1 MFVYKG
7 HLDKNNFIQFID
19 SEKYAEDGLKIPENM
34 SNVQYFIRMFHEF
47 SEYIKYKLQPYL
59 DKRGIKIK
67 WNKYYTIFMI
77 FLILA
82 SILIFE
88 YFIIYC
94 LFNKH
99 NKKVNEKYK
108 INNKNDKKANINEKN
123 KNNENNEKI
132 KQDKSENKN
141 KNKIKKE

>member
-67 WNKYYTIFMI
+67 WNKYYTILMI
-77 FLILA
+77 ISFLVLILG
-82 SILIFE
+82 FE
-88 YFIIYC
+88 YIIINF
-94 LFNKH
+94 LFNRQKKIVNKI
-99 NKKVNEKYK
+99 NKKTD
-108 INNKNDKKANINEKN
+108 KNDKKTNINEEN
-123 KNNENNEKI
+123 KNEEKI
-132 KQDKSENKN
+132 KSTNRRRRL
-141 KNKIKKE
+141 